1 MLLES
6 TTVALASC
14 PDYSPASL
22 DSVFDRLIS
31 SLNEMEDP
39 AGLQVLLKPNLI
51 SAKRGPL
58 ACTEGA
64 FILAVARWFKD
75 KGARV
80 TVGDSPA
87 FGTATAV
94 LDKIGVLEN
103 LRFLGVS
110 VSDFTATRKLRLH
123 SGVNAGM
130 AVAALDCDLLVN
142 LPRVKAHAQT
152 RVTLAVKNCFG
163 CLTGLQ
169 KPWWHMAHGGES
181 GPFADLL
188 VELLTVLPRTLTLVD
203 GVRAMHGTG
212 PLRGEVY
219 PLDIV
224 AGGMNPVAVDS
235 ALLSILNVVPHL
247 SPLWQAAAE
256 AGIPGSRLEELLFP
270 LAAPAELLA
279 NDFIVPNDLNSIRF
293 HPVSFV
299 LSSVRRTLMV
309 WKTKN
314 R

>member
-6 TTVALASC
+6 TTVVLASC
-14 PDYSPASL
+14 PDYSSASL
-22 DSVFDRLIS
+22 DPAIDQLITA
-31 SLNEMEDP
+31 LDEPEHFT
-39 AGLQVLLKPNLI
+39 GLQVLLKPNLI
-51 SAKRGPL
+51 SARKGPL

-64 FILAVARWFKD
+64 FIAAVARWFLD
-75 KGARV
+75 KGAGV

-94 LDKIGVLEN
+94 LNKIGVLDD
-103 LRFLGVS
+103 LRFLGVR
-110 VSDFTATRKLRLH
+110 VSDFTSTRKLTLH
-123 SGVNAGM
+123 SGVRAAM
-130 AVAALDCDLLVN
+130 AVDALDCDLLVN

-163 CLTGLQ
+163 CLSGLQ
-169 KPWWHMAHGGES
+169 KPWWHMVHGGES

-188 VELLTVLPRTLTLVD
+188 VELLAVLPRTLTLVD
-203 GVRAMHGTG
+203 GVAAMHGTG
-212 PLRGEVY
+212 PLRGEIYSLNV
-219 PLDIV
+219 V

-235 ALLSILNVVPHL
+235 ALLSILNVSPHH

-256 AGIPGSRLEELLFP
+256 AEIPGSRLKELLFP
-270 LAAPAELLA
+270 LATPAELQV

-299 LSSVRRTLMV
+299 LGLLRRTLMV
-309 WKTKN
+309 WKTG